1 MAKNKRQSVVKTIRL
16 TEELNKYLNE
26 EARKTNQTVSALAS
40 SIIASYKDRYSYV
53 DRLHPV
59 AILPATLGMFLEN
72 IDDEQILK
80 LGPVIASKILMYN
93 AHVLGNKKNL
103 EGLDWCI
110 SSLLPAAH
118 WFNCFRSD
126 EAYMITHQIGK
137 KWSVFLSSFLS
148 SLVELH
154 TGNKPILQLEGDV
167 VILSLPLEDVGKKS
181 TKLSEMF

>member
-1 MAKNKRQSVVKTIRL
+1 LAKNRRQSVVKTIRL
-16 TEELNKYLNE
+16 TEELNNFLNE

-59 AILPATLGMFLEN
+59 AILPATLGLFLEHV
-72 IDDEQILK
+72 DDEHIVK

-137 KWSVFLSSFLS
+137 KWGLFLSSFLS
-148 SLVELH
+148 SLVDLH
-154 TGNKPILQLEGDV
+154 IGIKPDIQLEGDV
-167 VILSLPLEDVGKKS
+167 VILSLPQENVVKKS
-181 TKLSEMF
+181 NKLAEMF